1 LSKVKE
7 TLQADLKKA
16 MIEKDNFK
24 RDTIRFLMA
33 ALKQIEVDERRV
45 LSDDDI
51 YTIIQ
56 KSIKQRNDAAAQ
68 YKDANRADLYE
79 KEEAE
84 AEVLEAYLPAQL
96 SDDELKDMIKGAIS
110 KLNASSMKD
119 MGAVMGVVK
128 NEAGSSADGKR
139 VSSLVKELLK

>member
-68 YKDANRADLYE
+68 FKDANRADLYE

-84 AEVLEAYLPAQL
+84 VKVLEAYLPAQL
-96 SDDELKDMIKGAIS
+96 SDDELKEMIKGAIS

-128 NEAGSSADGKR
+128 KEAGSSADGKR

>member
-1 LSKVKE
+1 MSKVKE

-68 YKDANRADLYE
+68 FKDANRADLYE

-84 AEVLEAYLPAQL
+84 VKVLEAYLPAQL
-96 SDDELKDMIKGAIS
+96 SDDELKEMIKGAIS

-128 NEAGSSADGKR
+128 KEAGSSADGKR